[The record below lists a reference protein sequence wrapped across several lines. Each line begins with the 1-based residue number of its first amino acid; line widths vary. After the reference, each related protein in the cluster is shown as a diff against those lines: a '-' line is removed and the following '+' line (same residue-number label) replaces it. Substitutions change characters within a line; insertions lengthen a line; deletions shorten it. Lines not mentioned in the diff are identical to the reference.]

1 MPIFAKRSNLNI
13 TTTIYYYYYYYYI
26 VIMRLYG
33 TVMEIWRLKDMYT
46 DTNTHTHTE
55 RPIS

>member
-26 VIMRLYG
+26 VVVVVVRCVA
-33 TVMEIWRLKDMYT
+33 T
-46 DTNTHTHTE
+46 
-55 RPIS
+55 